1 MAGRRVDL
9 STMLVFAERSDT
21 GRKRPHNEDRVAADP
36 PHGIA
41 VLADGMGGHK
51 GGEIASAL
59 AVETVTRELA
69 TRLSGI
75 ATESPDDEAY
85 APESLLTRDV
95 VHEANTIVY
104 ETARTQPQ
112 YEGMGTTLVVA
123 LFYDDRLTL
132 AHVGDSRAYRFRGGQ
147 LEQLTRDHTLMQELI
162 DRGFY
167 TPEEAR
173 ASLNRNIV
181 TRALGIEE
189 SVNADLQEEIA
200 LPGDLY
206 LLCSDGLNDMV
217 DDEAIRLTLDKF
229 GDNLESA
236 ADHLIEEANGNGG
249 QDNVSVV
256 LARVIKPF
264 PCRRSW
270 FRRFVDW
277 FQ

>member
-1 MAGRRVDL
+1 MPGRRVDL
-9 STMLVFAERSDT
+9 STMLAFAQRSDT

-69 TRLSGI
+69 NRLPGVG
-75 ATESPDDEAY
+75 TESPDDEAY
-85 APESLLTRDV
+85 APESLLARDV
-95 VHEANTIVY
+95 VTEANTIVY

-132 AHVGDSRAYRFRGGQ
+132 AHVGDSRAYRFRSGK

-181 TRALGIEE
+181 TRALGTEE
-189 SVNADLQEEIA
+189 SVNTDLQEEIA

-217 DDEAIRLTLDKF
+217 DDETIRLTLDRF
-229 GDNLESA
+229 GDNLEAA
-236 ADHLIEEANGNGG
+236 ADRLIEEANGNGG

-256 LARVIKPF
+256 LTRVLQPF
-264 PCRRSW
+264 PGRRSW

>member
-1 MAGRRVDL
+1 MPPRRVDI
-9 STMLVFAERSDT
+9 STMIAFAERSDT

-36 PHGIA
+36 GNGIA

-59 AVETVTRELA
+59 AVDTVIRELGA
-69 TRLSGI
+69 RLPGI
-75 ATESPDDEAY
+75 ASESVDGAY
-85 APESLLTRDV
+85 APESRLTRDV
-95 VHEANTIVY
+95 VIAANTVVY

-132 AHVGDSRAYRFRGGQ
+132 AHVGDSRAYRLRGGR
-147 LEQLTRDHTLMQELI
+147 LELLTRDHTLMQELI

-167 TPEEAR
+167 TPEEAH

-189 SVNADLQEEIA
+189 SVNVDLQEEIA
-200 LPGDLY
+200 LSGDIY

-217 DDEAIRLTLDKF
+217 DDETILLTLNEF
-229 GDNLESA
+229 GDNLEGA
-236 ADHLIEEANGNGG
+236 ADDLIRKANRNGG

-256 LARVIKPF
+256 LARVLKPF
-264 PCRRSW
+264 PNRRSW

>member
-1 MAGRRVDL
+1 MPGRRVDL
-9 STMLVFAERSDT
+9 STMLAFAERSDT

-36 PHGIA
+36 PHGVA

-69 TRLSGI
+69 NRLPGT
-75 ATESPDDEAY
+75 ATESADDEAY
-85 APESLLTRDV
+85 APESLLARDV
-95 VHEANTIVY
+95 VNEANTIVY

-132 AHVGDSRAYRFRGGQ
+132 AHVGDSRAYRFRGGK

-217 DDEAIRLTLDKF
+217 DDEAIRLTLDEF
-229 GDNLESA
+229 GDNLENA
-236 ADHLIEEANGNGG
+236 ADRLIEEANRNGG

-256 LARVIKPF
+256 LARVVKPF
-264 PCRRSW
+264 PGRRSW